1 MKVLKADAFICGL
14 QHGDFSKL
22 MMYID
27 LPNCFQTFLP
37 CMREEPKNSSLL
49 EVLVVQAFL
58 EENLVIGDQ
67 QGRFKSL

>member
-1 MKVLKADAFICGL
+1 MKVLKADALICWL

-37 CMREEPKNSSLL
+37 CMREEPKNSTLF
-49 EVLVVQAFL
+49 EVLVMQTLL
-58 EENLVIGDQ
+58 EEDLVIGDQ
-67 QGRFKSL
+67 QGRLKGL